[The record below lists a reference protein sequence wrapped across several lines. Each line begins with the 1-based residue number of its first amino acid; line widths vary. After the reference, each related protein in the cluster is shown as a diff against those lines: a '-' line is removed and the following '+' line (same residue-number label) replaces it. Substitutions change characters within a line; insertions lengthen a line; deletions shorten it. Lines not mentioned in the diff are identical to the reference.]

1 MIRLKNKNNW
11 SGLAGGKHWFVRMVD
26 DEIPVPRPVIN
37 RRRRGYSLLEVLLAL
52 ALSVVV
58 FAAIATAI
66 QIHLAGLTKQ
76 KVLIERKQIARAV
89 LTMVANDLRAGIQY
103 KAADYSGLENLVKTQ
118 QLMTNSMLGAAPATG
133 AAAGNATAGGTSG
146 TGTSGNAGTA
156 GSTGATGGGA
166 AAAGGAGSAGASG
179 AGSNSST
186 ATGDEET
193 EIIDEENVSFR
204 PAMIGSAN
212 VIMIDISRLPR
223 LDQYNPMIASAESLV
238 QSPSDVKSIAY
249 FYSDTDGGMAEKIQ
263 FENTAPGGLYRRE
276 IDRAVAAYMGDIQL
290 LSAPDP
296 FTKLVAAEVAQIQFR
311 YFDGTD
317 WKSSWDSVDEEGFP
331 VAIEINLVI
340 DPARSSTNNTTYSY
354 GGFDR
359 QTMENFRT
367 VVYLPVSEPVVE
379 EETTTE

>member
-1 MIRLKNKNNW
+1 MIPLKNKNNW
-11 SGLAGGKHWFVRMVD
+11 RGLAGGKHWFVRMVD
-26 DEIPVPRPVIN
+26 DKIPVPRPVVN

-58 FAAIATAI
+58 FAAIASAI

-118 QLMTNSMLGAAPATG
+118 QLMANSMLGAAPAAG
-133 AAAGNATAGGTSG
+133 AATGGATAGVASG
-146 TGTSGNAGTA
+146 TATSGNAGT
-156 GSTGATGGGA
+156 TGTTGTTGGGA
-166 AAAGGAGSAGASG
+166 AAAGGAGASG
-179 AGSNSST
+179 TGSNSST
-186 ATGDEET
+186 ATEDEET

-204 PAMIGSAN
+204 PALIGSAN

-223 LDQYNPMIASAESLV
+223 LDQYNPMIASAEALV

-263 FENTAPGGLYRRE
+263 FDNTAPGGLYRRE

-296 FTKLVAAEVAQIQFR
+296 FTKLMAAEVAQVQFR
-311 YFDGTD
+311 YFDGSD
-317 WKSSWDSVDEEGFP
+317 WKTSWDSVDEGGFP